1 MGIALTKMKLVELQ
15 TELGQMLDYDENS
28 IEGETWYELADYTR
42 ELASL
47 IASMAN
53 RMAGHSGH
61 CTRMANKG
69 NEEIF

>member
-1 MGIALTKMKLVELQ
+1 MGIALEKMKLAELQ

-28 IEGETWYELADYTR
+28 IEGETWIELADYTR

-53 RMAGHSGH
+53 RMAGHAGY
-61 CTRMANKG
+61 CTRMANKEG
-69 NEEIF
+69 G